1 MNNRIE
7 TPENRVGLFKNAET
21 PEMRKKNTSKKSTGK
36 HSLSIETPELRRNV
50 FMRSKGKCA
59 YCGKQGNTIVTK
71 PETSM
76 IKFMDRKQLR
86 STDFECVCEK
96 CLSKVEKKSQTTSSG
111 KGITRKMIVC
121 TDTGFIEYR

>member
-1 MNNRIE
+1 MSNGIEIPEERNNLLKKAEI
-7 TPENRVGLFKNAET
+7 PEAR
-21 PEMRKKNTSKKSTGK
+21 KKSTSRTSTGK
-36 HSLSIETPELRRNV
+36 NSLSIETPELRRNV
-50 FMRSKGKCA
+50 MMRSKGKCV
-59 YCGKQGNTIVTK
+59 YCGKQGTTIVTK

-96 CLSKVEKKSQTTSSG
+96 CLNKVEKKSQTNSG
-111 KGITRKMIVC
+111 KGIARKMLVC